1 MPDIANLAGP
11 QDLIS
16 KAKRSKGITI
26 RRNGGRVFI
35 PEMTDKT
42 RQTKEVTRQKILN
55 KEIKR
60 TQVLTSEMNA
70 CQALVKPDCSKYNVA
85 KARGMQQALGDILD
99 STTGKPDDL
108 VQSLGLILTRQI
120 SLSKLNCNTGY
131 YGICWCQI
139 QKQIGEHRI
148 IFIHMFVLS
157 SCWPRD
163 SNGNFMN
170 AVSVVLQKPH
180 RMVDIYNIT
189 SIIRLLEHNESNSRD
204 GLKIS
209 LRLCL
214 GGN

>member
-1 MPDIANLAGP
+1 
-11 QDLIS
+11 
-16 KAKRSKGITI
+16 
-26 RRNGGRVFI
+26 
-35 PEMTDKT
+35 MTE

-60 TQVLTSEMNA
+60 TKVLTSEMNA

-85 KARGMQQALGDILD
+85 KARGMQQALISHLGDILD

-108 VQSLGLILTRQI
+108 VQSLGLILTRQT
-120 SLSKLNCNTGY
+120 SLPKLNCNTGY

-170 AVSVVLQKPH
+170 AVYVVLQKPH

-209 LRLCL
+209 LGLCL